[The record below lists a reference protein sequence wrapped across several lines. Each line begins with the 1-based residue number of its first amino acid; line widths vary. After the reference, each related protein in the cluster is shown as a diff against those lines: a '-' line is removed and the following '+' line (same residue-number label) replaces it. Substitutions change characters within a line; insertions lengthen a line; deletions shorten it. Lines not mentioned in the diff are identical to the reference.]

1 MVQRLFIVY
10 VNNRME
16 KKTLLSRQQLLYI
29 IPYSFIMCSINI
41 LSSYC
46 VTVMPLAAFM
56 AFKKF
61 VIFFVLV
68 FGIVMRLPNNFSR
81 PQYACIG
88 AIIAGGLMIGER
100 DIFLGNFLGYVSSL
114 VYTLFEALSLQY
126 SVHLY
131 EKNIFGP
138 QGTLI

>member
-1 MVQRLFIVY
+1 MY
-10 VNNRME
+10 VNYRMK
-16 KKTLLSRQQLLYI
+16 KKTLLTKQQLLYI
-29 IPYSFIMCSINI
+29 LPYAFIMCSINI

-61 VIFFVLV
+61 VVFFVLV
-68 FGIVMRLPNNFSR
+68 VGIIMRLPNNFNR
-81 PQYACIG
+81 LHYACIA
-88 AIIAGGLMIGER
+88 AIIAGGLMIGEK
-100 DIFLGNFLGYVSSL
+100 DIFAGNFLGYVSSL

-126 SVHLY
+126 SLHLY

-138 QGTLI
+138 QGTC